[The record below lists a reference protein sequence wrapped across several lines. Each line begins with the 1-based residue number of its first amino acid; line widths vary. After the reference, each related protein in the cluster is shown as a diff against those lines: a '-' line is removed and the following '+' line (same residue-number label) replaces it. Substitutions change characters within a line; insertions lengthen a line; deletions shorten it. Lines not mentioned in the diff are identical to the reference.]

1 VGTTRVR
8 VSSPNAEERREE
20 EGQLEAGRAFGSET
34 ILIRVAS
41 NGSQDNV
48 PEEPDQSARQVFENT
63 PRACHERSSKWV
75 SALTPL

>member
-41 NGSQDNV
+41 NGVRIMSPKILTSQRDK
-48 PEEPDQSARQVFENT
+48 
-63 PRACHERSSKWV
+63 SSRTHLAPV
-75 SALTPL
+75 MRGVASG